1 MMKLKAI
8 MLFISFAVAISLLA
22 SCSPASTT
30 TTVDVVSSASVVDN
44 AADFEKAI
52 SKDGTWIIALTKGLT
67 IDKELLLDGDFK
79 NGKKD
84 TAGNELIQRKIAL
97 YTQDSKFNITERFTL
112 TVKKLTINS
121 ANASIQHG
129 TFKGDLYVT
138 VKNFQLVD
146 ATVDGNVYFLNEEIK
161 SSFTMDATSIITGVQ
176 EIKAN

>member
-1 MMKLKAI
+1 MKIKIL
-8 MLFISFAVAISLLA
+8 MLIISFVFAMGLL
-22 SCSPASTT
+22 SGCSPAAAT

-44 AADFEKAI
+44 SADFEKAI
-52 SKDGTWIIALTKGLT
+52 SRDGTWIIAITRDLT

-84 TAGNELIQRKIAL
+84 AAGNDLLQRKIAL
-97 YTQDSKFNITERFTL
+97 YTQDSNFNITNRFTL
-112 TVKKLTINS
+112 TVKELSINS

-161 SSFTMDATSIITGVQ
+161 SSFKMDATSKITGVQ